1 MKFRTLGLL
10 LIFVL
15 MAVFLVINWSTLSQ
29 VTTVNLIYKE
39 IQAPLGVIVVCG
51 FGALILLLALYTVW
65 QQASVMMELR
75 AASKESRRSHQL
87 AEEAD
92 KSRLTEATKELKERF
107 DKLEALLSTRS
118 DEMLSTLR
126 TRADQLEAAVN
137 ASNKAQTAARED
149 AKAELMKEMAE
160 LRRKVEET
168 LPETTV
174 ERDAEKK
181 EQQVFGQLF

>member
-75 AASKESRRSHQL
+75 AASKESRRAHQI

-107 DKLEALLSTRS
+107 DKLEALVSTRS

-126 TRADQLEAAVN
+126 TRADQLEAAMN
-137 ASNKAQTAARED
+137 ASSKAQAEAREA